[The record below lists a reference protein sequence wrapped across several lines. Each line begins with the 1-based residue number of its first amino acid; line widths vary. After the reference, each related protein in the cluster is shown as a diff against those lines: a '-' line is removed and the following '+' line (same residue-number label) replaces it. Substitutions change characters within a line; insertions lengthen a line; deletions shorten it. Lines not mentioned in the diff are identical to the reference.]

1 MEYELNGAD
10 GIGEINILELICLKN
25 VVSGKFLGNTYI
37 KLFLNISNWNEQLL
51 LNILSSL

>member
-10 GIGEINILELICLKN
+10 GITEINILELICLKN

-37 KLFLNISNWNEQLL
+37 KLFLNISKWNLKFL
-51 LNILSSL
+51 